1 MADCTG
7 KTARDKTGRNM
18 RDPETDDGEL
28 PSLGGE
34 AGGEGRLRDIPTG
47 LGSESG
53 DGGQRTCNAHPLG
66 GTLSVIRLG
75 VYTH

>member
-18 RDPETDDGEL
+18 RDLETDDGEL

-34 AGGEGRLRDIPTG
+34 AGGEGRLRDDWG
-47 LGSESG
+47 VKAGMEV
-53 DGGQRTCNAHPLG
+53 
-66 GTLSVIRLG
+66 SVHAMRILWEE
-75 VYTH
+75 HSQ